1 VKDELWRVKS
11 YVSIY
16 TTMIR
21 LILA

>member
-16 TTMIR
+16 TAMIR
-21 LILA
+21 LILT